1 MFLLKKILTILTLSL
16 SVQAGSLAAPEH
28 AQEFELSAFPVST
41 PHLVFKTEEEMGE
54 IVLKPYVSVEDI
66 YQLTIMHLA
75 IEENQFDIAGPI
87 ALDLAKTKRSAE
99 LAKMASAL
107 YSLLDDPE
115 RALEAAALWRALDVD
130 SEEAHLN
137 YLIVAAQAGEYD
149 GLTEE
154 LKRRLA
160 MQIVPPEMALAEV
173 AEFLRRLNQ
182 PQKALEIFQELVAE
196 QVQVPPGLIAMFL
209 SDFAMYADEEDMAWE
224 QALKALNDKS
234 LSPEVG
240 SMAAMRIL
248 QLSEG
253 PRNFQALH
261 LVSQYIEANPS
272 QRAVRLFYA
281 HVLTRDKKF
290 DLALAELAKM
300 NQLNPE
306 DFDLLY
312 YRAQVEYQAANLEEA
327 VAYLEQYLAV
337 QEQRREALPD
347 NRTTA
352 QASATDA
359 YFLMAKIYEEL
370 GEYQKAIEQLAL
382 IDEPQARFDVLTEQA
397 SLYIKLKSYTQAHA
411 LLEQIQP
418 EDDEDVY
425 VRALLMNASLSRERG
440 EYAQGL
446 EYVERALKYYPN
458 NLYIRYSQA
467 MMFEHMG
474 EIAKAVELLEHIL
487 LDYPQDSESYNGL
500 GYVLADNNQRLDDAS
515 DLIERALAMA
525 PDSVHIQDSY
535 GWLNYRLGNYA
546 LAQSYLEM
554 AWNKE
559 PMAEVAAHLADV
571 HYALGDKD
579 KAFEYLQK
587 GYELDAED
595 RALLATIERLGYEVI
610 EAEPLLDESVESPAT
625 FEAPTESSPATSSAA
640 SEQGRTDSPILEQR
654 LDQDATET
662 AVEAQDKTQGK

>member
-16 SVQAGSLAAPEH
+16 SVQASSLAAAEY
-28 AQEFELSAFPVST
+28 AQEFESRAFSVRT

-75 IEENQFDIAGPI
+75 IEEEQFDIAGPI
-87 ALDLAKTKRSAE
+87 ALELAKSKSSKE

-107 YSLLDDPE
+107 YSLLEDPE
-115 RALEAAALWRALDVD
+115 RSLEAAALWRSLDD
-130 SEEAHLN
+130 GSEEAHLN

-154 LKRRLA
+154 LRRRLG
-160 MQIVPPEMALAEV
+160 MQILPPEMALAEV

-196 QVQVPPGLIAMFL
+196 PLQVPSGLINMFL
-209 SDFAMYADEEDMAWE
+209 SDFAMYASDEEMAWSH
-224 QALKALNDKS
+224 ALKALNDKN
-234 LSPEVG
+234 LSPEVSG
-240 SMAAMRIL
+240 MAAMRLL

-290 DLALAELAKM
+290 DLALAELGKM
-300 NQLNPE
+300 NELNPE

-312 YRAQVEYQAANLEEA
+312 YRAQVEYQAGNLKEA
-327 VAYLEQYLAV
+327 VFFLEQYLSV

-382 IDEPQARFDVLTEQA
+382 IDEPQAHNEVLIEQA

-418 EDDEDVY
+418 EDDEDVF
-425 VRALLMNASLSRERG
+425 VRALLMNATLSRERG
-440 EYAQGL
+440 EYAMSL

-467 MMFEHMG
+467 MTFEHMG
-474 EIAKAVELLEHIL
+474 DVEQAVGLLEQIL
-487 LDYPQDSESYNGL
+487 LDYPHESESYNGL
-500 GYVLADNNQRLDDAS
+500 GYVLADNNQRLDDALE
-515 DLIERALAMA
+515 LIERALAMS
-525 PDSVHIQDSY
+525 PESVHIQDSY
-535 GWLNYRLGNYA
+535 GWLNFRLGNLA

-554 AWNKE
+554 AWSKE

-571 HYALGDKD
+571 HYELGEKD

-587 GYELDAED
+587 GYELDSED
-595 RALLATIERLGYEVI
+595 RALLSTIERLAYEPI
-610 EAEPLLDESVESPAT
+610 ELEAAKEEKKAIGPLVESEEIENDEQGTADET
-625 FEAPTESSPATSSAA
+625 A
-640 SEQGRTDSPILEQR
+640 SE
-654 LDQDATET
+654 ATT
-662 AVEAQDKTQGK
+662 VEAINKSQGE

>member
-1 MFLLKKILTILTLSL
+1 MLKKILTILTLSL
-16 SVQAGSLAAPEH
+16 SVQTSSLAAAEY

-87 ALDLAKTKRSAE
+87 ALDLAKAKSSRE

-107 YSLLDDPE
+107 YSMLDESE
-115 RALEAAALWRALDVD
+115 RSLEAAALWRSLDSE

-137 YLIVAAQAGEYD
+137 YLIVAGQAGEYD

-160 MQIVPPEMALAEV
+160 KQIVHPEMALAEV
-173 AEFLRRLNQ
+173 ADFLRRLNQ
-182 PQKALEIFQELVAE
+182 PQKALEIFQELVSEQA
-196 QVQVPPGLIAMFL
+196 QVQPGLINMFL
-209 SDFAMYADEEDMAWE
+209 SDFAMYAGQEEMAWSN
-224 QALKALNDKS
+224 ALKALNDKN
-234 LSPEVG
+234 LNPEVG
-240 SMAAMRIL
+240 GMAAMRLL

-261 LVSQYIEANPS
+261 LVSQYIEANPT

-290 DLALAELAKM
+290 DLALTELAKM
-300 NQLNPE
+300 NEQNPE

-312 YRAQVEYQAANLEEA
+312 YRAQVEYQAGNLHEA
-327 VAYLEQYLAV
+327 VAYLEQYLSV
-337 QEQRREALPD
+337 QEQRRQALPD

-370 GEYQKAIEQLAL
+370 GEYQKGIEQLAL
-382 IDEPQARFDVLTEQA
+382 IDEPQARYDVLTEQA

-425 VRALLMNASLSRERG
+425 VRALLMNATLSRERG

-474 EIAKAVELLEHIL
+474 EVDRAVELLEQIL
-487 LDYPQDSESYNGL
+487 LDYPYESESYNGL
-500 GYVLADNNQRLDDAS
+500 GYVLADNNLRLNEAQE
-515 DLIERALAMA
+515 LIERALAMS

-535 GWLNYRLGNYA
+535 GWVNFRLGNLV
-546 LAQSYLEM
+546 LAKNYLEM
-554 AWNKE
+554 AWNQE

-571 HYALGDKD
+571 HYALEE
-579 KAFEYLQK
+579 KAQAYEYLQK
-587 GYELDAED
+587 GYELDSED
-595 RALLATIERLGYEVI
+595 RALLATIERLGYEVTEPKLEPVPDVII
-610 EAEPLLDESVESPAT
+610 EPIEVSEKANAEEVVAPEAQSSGVQDHDQPLDQ
-625 FEAPTESSPATSSAA
+625 APTADDAA
-640 SEQGRTDSPILEQR
+640 VDTNH
-654 LDQDATET
+654 
-662 AVEAQDKTQGK
+662 KTQSN